1 MIRPKNVHYI
11 GRVGDVPLLSR
22 REVREGVNRYL
33 VRRRWRRI
41 RGRVCGFLLNPV
53 VSLGV
58 IFVSAAVGFAIWYVW
73 AGVAS

>member
-41 RGRVCGFLLNPV
+41 RRAVRGFLLSLV
-53 VSLGV
+53 VSVGA
-58 IFVSAAVGFAIWYVW
+58 IFVSAAAGFAIWYVW
-73 AGVAS
+73 AGAS